1 MLSATCLA
9 IRSRAA
15 VRSNSALN
23 VGEVPGGTA
32 ADGDVDNMTVA
43 SELIKRHN
51 LQDPNF
57 ILRAIPSG
65 AGVERSTFDLYALVS
80 SGRGALGAHS
90 WVAVAAT
97 PLFPSGTLQVM
108 VSTPSSPS
116 LKNRRTFDRRT
127 SVK

>member
-23 VGEVPGGTA
+23 VGALPGGTA

-65 AGVERSTFDLYALVS
+65 TGVERSAFDLYALVS

-116 LKNRRTFDRRT
+116 LKNRKTFDRCT

>member
-15 VRSNSALN
+15 VRSNNALN
-23 VGEVPGGTA
+23 VDALPEGTA

-43 SELIKRHN
+43 SELIKRHD
-51 LQDPNF
+51 LQDLNF

-65 AGVERSTFDLYALVS
+65 AGVERSTLDLYATAS
-80 SGRGALGAHS
+80 SGRGAHS
-90 WVAVAAT
+90 SVAVAAT
-97 PLFPSGTLQVM
+97 PLFPSGTLLVI

-116 LKNRRTFDRRT
+116 LKNRKTFDRCT